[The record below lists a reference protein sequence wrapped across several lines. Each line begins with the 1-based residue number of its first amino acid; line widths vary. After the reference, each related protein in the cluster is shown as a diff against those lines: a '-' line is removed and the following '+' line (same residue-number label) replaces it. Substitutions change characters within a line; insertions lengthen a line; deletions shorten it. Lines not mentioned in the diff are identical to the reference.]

1 MDPMNL
7 FSQFGYPALISG
19 ALIWIIQGKLERIR
33 VELEARN
40 VEARETN
47 LRLNAMDTHLK
58 SIERDLAKLL
68 HMAGSEST

>member
-1 MDPMNL
+1 MDPMSL

-40 VEARETN
+40 IEARETN
-47 LRLNAMDTHLK
+47 LRLE
-58 SIERDLAKLL
+58 SIERQLAEVLRL
-68 HMAGSEST
+68 AGCEGE

>member
-1 MDPMNL
+1 MDPMSL

-47 LRLNAMDTHLK
+47 LRLE
-58 SIERDLAKLL
+58 SIERQLAEVLRL
-68 HMAGSEST
+68 AGCEGE